1 MTSLHDVSADQL
13 TALLAEQQAKY
24 AELSA
29 AGLTL
34 DLTRGKPSPEQLD
47 LSNELLTI
55 DVQARTSDGV
65 DVRNYGGLQGNT
77 ELRTIFAELL
87 NVPGDSLIAGGSSS
101 LTLMHDTVVQALLYG
116 VPGGEGPWRDQQVK
130 FICPVPGYDRHFAI
144 CAKLG
149 IEMVPVE
156 IGDNGP
162 DLDEVAALLAD
173 PAVKGMWAVPMYANP
188 NGVIYDEAT
197 TRALLELPAA
207 APDFR
212 IWWDNAY
219 ALHHLGEAEPRP
231 LDVISMAAQAGNP
244 DRVLA
249 FASTSKVTF
258 AGAGVSFLAAS
269 PANLA
274 AYLSGLSIAT
284 IGPDKVNQQRHVQ
297 FLGDA
302 EGVRTLMRAHRELL
316 APKFAIVLDALES
329 GLAEHDFATWTHPAG
344 GYFVTLDVLDGTAT
358 RVVELAKQAGI
369 ALTPAGASHPHGH
382 DPHDRTIR
390 IAPSFPS
397 EDDLRTAMAG
407 LATCALLAALEKLA
421 GGQPSSQ

>member
-1 MTSLHDVSADQL
+1 MTSLHDLSADQL

-24 AELSA
+24 AELGA
-29 AGLTL
+29 AGLKL

-47 LSNELLTI
+47 LSNDLLTL
-55 DVQARTSDGV
+55 DVEVTTSDGV

-77 ELRTIFAELL
+77 ELRAMFAELL
-87 NVPGDSLIAGGSSS
+87 NVPGDSLIAGGSAS
-101 LTLMHDTVVQALLYG
+101 LTLMHDTVVQALLHG
-116 VPGGEGPWRDQQVK
+116 VPGGEGPWRDQKVK
-130 FICPVPGYDRHFAI
+130 FIAPVPGYDRHFSI

-149 IEMVPVE
+149 IEMIPVE
-156 IGDNGP
+156 IGENGP
-162 DLDEVAALLAD
+162 DLDEIATLLAD

-188 NGVIYDEAT
+188 NGVVYDEAT
-197 TRALLELPAA
+197 TRALLSLPAA

-219 ALHHLGEAEPRP
+219 ALHHLGEDEPRP
-231 LDVISMAAQAGNP
+231 LDVISLAAEVGNP

-269 PANLA
+269 QANLA
-274 AYLSGLSIAT
+274 AYLDGLGIAT

-297 FLGDA
+297 FFGDA
-302 EGVRTLMRAHRELL
+302 EGVRTLMRAHRDLL
-316 APKFAIVLDALES
+316 APKFAIVLDALDS
-329 GLAEHDFATWTHPAG
+329 GLGQYGFATWTHPRG
-344 GYFVTLDVLDGTAT
+344 GYFVTLDVLAGTAT
-358 RVVELAKQAGI
+358 RVVALAKQAGI
-369 ALTPAGASHPHGH
+369 ALTPAGASHPLGI

-397 EDDLRTAMAG
+397 EADLSTAMAG
-407 LATCALLAALEKLA
+407 LATCALLAAVEKLTQQA
-421 GGQPSSQ
+421 